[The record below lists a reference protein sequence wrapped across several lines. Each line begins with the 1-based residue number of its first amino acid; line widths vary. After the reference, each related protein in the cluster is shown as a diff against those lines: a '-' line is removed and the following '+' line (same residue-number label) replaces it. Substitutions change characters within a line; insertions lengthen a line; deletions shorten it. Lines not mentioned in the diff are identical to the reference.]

1 MRRPLQEIHLV
12 SVLGGLVLKSS
23 CDTLFNI
30 KEIEM
35 SYVEKSLG
43 ENEELKH
50 RFGFHWVINFN
61 IYGFHLIMLLL
72 VATFW
77 MSLDLLAV
85 LFLIPSVIYHLS
97 IKNTEHAVT
106 SKRVIYKTG
115 IIARK
120 TEEQMLPK
128 VETVEVSQG
137 ILGRMF
143 GYGDI
148 KVTGTGS
155 SFVLF
160 KGIDDPIDVKKKIES
175 LL

>member
-1 MRRPLQEIHLV
+1 
-12 SVLGGLVLKSS
+12 
-23 CDTLFNI
+23 
-30 KEIEM
+30 M
-35 SYVEKSLG
+35 SYVEKSLS
-43 ENEELKH
+43 ENEELKY
-50 RFGFHWVINFN
+50 RFGFHWVININ

-77 MSLDLLAV
+77 MSLDLLTV

-97 IKNTEHAVT
+97 IKNTEHAAT

-128 VETVEVSQG
+128 VETVEVTQG
-137 ILGRMF
+137 ILGRIL

-148 KVTGTGS
+148 KITGTGL